1 MRNTILA
8 ALFLFFTLG
17 CKEKQDKIEE
27 PDVESLR
34 AQVKPT
40 EVATA
45 RAILSTF
52 EFRINASGTME
63 SSNELKVTFQGSGY
77 LEKLNIRNGQMVQA
91 GQLLAELENTSEEFA
106 LEKAQLA
113 YEKAQV
119 AFQNDSLGYS
129 KLTDNARNNLELSSG
144 LRDARVNLREA
155 RINLEKTKVK
165 APINGRVAELEE
177 KQGNII
183 SSGNDL
189 CVIYAPNQLVLTA
202 KILES
207 DYGRIK
213 LGLKADIYPLAFKDM
228 VFQATLVEI
237 NPKVDENGMV
247 SVKLQLDETEGL
259 LPGMNAN
266 AVIRSPQSENVLVP
280 RQAVVMKSGRPVV
293 FTYENGVAKWNYVET
308 GLDNGVDIEIT
319 SGISDQ
325 SEVIITNNIQ
335 LAHDAQVTRATELGN
350 SNQ

>member
-8 ALFLFFTLG
+8 AIFLAMLFG
-17 CKEKQDKIEE
+17 CKQKQEKIEE

-40 EVATA
+40 EVLTA
-45 RAILSTF
+45 RAIRTTF

-63 SSNELKVTFQGSGY
+63 SANELKVTFQASGY
-77 LEKLNIRNGQMVQA
+77 LEKLNIKNGQMVTA
-91 GQLLAELENTSEEFA
+91 GQLLAELENTNEEFA
-106 LEKAQLA
+106 MEKAKLA
-113 YEKAQV
+113 YEKARV
-119 AFQNDSLGYS
+119 AFQNDSIGYS
-129 KLTDNARNNLELSSG
+129 KLTPEARNNIELSSG
-144 LRDARVNLREA
+144 LRETSLNLREA
-155 RINLEKTKVK
+155 QLNLEKTLVR
-165 APINGRVAELEE
+165 APISGRVAELEE

-189 CVIYAPNQLVLTA
+189 AVIYSPHQLVLTA

-213 LGLKADIYPLAFKDM
+213 LGLKADVYPLAFKDKT
-228 VFQATLVEI
+228 FEATLIEI

-247 SVKLQLDETEGL
+247 TVKLQLDETEGL

-280 RQAVVMKSGRPVV
+280 REAVVLKAGKPVV
-293 FTYENGVAKWNYVET
+293 FTFENGIAKWNYVET
-308 GLDNGVDIEIT
+308 ALDNGVDMEIT
-319 SGISDQ
+319 SGINDGA
-325 SEVIITNNIQ
+325 EVIITNNIQ
-335 LAHDAQVTRATELGN
+335 LAHDAQVVRSVETGN
-350 SNQ
+350 SN